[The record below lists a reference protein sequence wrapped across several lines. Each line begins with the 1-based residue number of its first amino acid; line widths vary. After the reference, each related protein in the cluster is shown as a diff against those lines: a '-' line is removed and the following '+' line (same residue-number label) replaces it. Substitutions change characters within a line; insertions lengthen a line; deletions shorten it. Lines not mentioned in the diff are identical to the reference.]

1 MTRKIKYILLFS
13 FLIILGLCTK
23 SQARITTSDPTVSS
37 GGTATITIN
46 SQEPVSSGAINVV
59 SDGGLTFVSA
69 SGGENNGTFL
79 AFAGSSNKTSGI
91 ATYKFKVPTVSKTTT
106 YKVTFS
112 ATDMTNANNEEI
124 ADSQATATV
133 TVKAKSSSSSSS
145 GNNSSSSGN
154 NSSSGNSSSSNGDD
168 EEETTAPTFREVNET
183 VYVTDS
189 GINVRSSYSTSSS
202 SIGTLN
208 AGDELTRTGVATSAV
223 GGITWSRITYEGRT
237 AYVSSSYL
245 TTEKPEESNNKALS
259 SLTIDGYTL
268 TPEFSSDIT
277 EYTLNVPED
286 VTSLEIEAVPEDD
299 NAEVEITGN
308 DGLLDG
314 VNTVEIRVIA
324 EDGTARTYTISVTK
338 GEFSTIGLSELSVDG
353 YTLNPAFST
362 DIYEYTLEIH
372 DLTVTS
378 LDVNAVADQENAS
391 VEIVG
396 NTELKPGENIITIL
410 VKSED
415 GSEIGTYQIIVNIT
429 ESIEE
434 QLIPGIDNDDLF
446 LYGGIALGVL
456 VLLIIIIAV
465 VRHKRKVKREQEE
478 EPYYGGFDSLNK
490 DVNKKDDKLDKNTK
504 FGDTQDLSKIID
516 NKNVPKSSDEGKNS
530 EIDELDPIKQ
540 HRKSV
545 IEENFG
551 ADIKNDDEKD
561 DKGGRKKGKHF

>member
-1 MTRKIKYILLFS
+1 MSGKKIKIIGTILLVITLWF
-13 FLIILGLCTK
+13 GLY
-23 SQARITTSDPTVSS
+23 IVS
-37 GGTATITIN
+37 N
-46 SQEPVSSGAINVV
+46 
-59 SDGGLTFVSA
+59 
-69 SGGENNGTFL
+69 
-79 AFAGSSNKTSGI
+79 AG
-91 ATYKFKVPTVSKTTT
+91 
-106 YKVTFS
+106 TFS
-112 ATDMTNANNEEI
+112 ASISDTTVEVGDTFTVTIKVSNGAGMYLVSTSNSNVSVASGSTYEFIENGSTTVTFKANKTGTVNITASADDITDSDTEEEI
-124 ADSQATATV
+124 TGSKTFSV
-133 TVKAKSSSSSSS
+133 TIKSASSGNSSSSS
-145 GNNSSSSGN
+145 GSDNRGS
-154 NSSSGNSSSSNGDD
+154 NSSSGNSSSSNDD
-168 EEETTAPTFREVNET
+168 DDDETTAPTFREVNET

-268 TPEFSSDIT
+268 TPEFSSNIT

-434 QLIPGIDNDDLF
+434 QLIPGIDNDDLV

-456 VLLIIIIAV
+456 VLLIITIAV

-516 NKNVPKSSDEGKNS
+516 NKNVPKSSDEGKKS
-530 EIDELDPIKQ
+530 ETDELDPIKQ

>member
-286 VTSLEIEAVPEDD
+286 VTSLEIDAVPEDD

-338 GEFSTIGLSELSVDG
+338 GEFSIIGLSELSVDG

-378 LDVNAVADQENAS
+378 LDINAVADQENAS

-478 EPYYGGFDSLNK
+478 PYYGGFDSLNK

-504 FGDTQDLSKIID
+504 FGDTQDLSKVID

>member
-1 MTRKIKYILLFS
+1 MSGKKIKIIGTILLVITLWF
-13 FLIILGLCTK
+13 GLY
-23 SQARITTSDPTVSS
+23 IVS
-37 GGTATITIN
+37 N
-46 SQEPVSSGAINVV
+46 
-59 SDGGLTFVSA
+59 
-69 SGGENNGTFL
+69 
-79 AFAGSSNKTSGI
+79 AG
-91 ATYKFKVPTVSKTTT
+91 
-106 YKVTFS
+106 TFS
-112 ATDMTNANNEEI
+112 ASISDTTVEVGDTF
-124 ADSQATATV
+124 TV
-133 TVKAKSSSSSSS
+133 TIKVSNGAGMYLVSTSNSNVSVASGSTYEFIENGSTTVTLKANKTGTVNITASADDITDSDTEGEITGSKTFSVTIKSASSGNSSSSS
-145 GNNSSSSGN
+145 GSDNRGS

-268 TPEFSSDIT
+268 TPEFSSNIT

-286 VTSLEIEAVPEDD
+286 VTSLEIDAVPEDD

-516 NKNVPKSSDEGKNS
+516 NKNVPKSSDEGKKS
-530 EIDELDPIKQ
+530 ETDELDPIKQ

>member
-1 MTRKIKYILLFS
+1 MSGKKIKIIGTILLVITLWF
-13 FLIILGLCTK
+13 GLY
-23 SQARITTSDPTVSS
+23 IVS
-37 GGTATITIN
+37 N
-46 SQEPVSSGAINVV
+46 
-59 SDGGLTFVSA
+59 
-69 SGGENNGTFL
+69 
-79 AFAGSSNKTSGI
+79 AG
-91 ATYKFKVPTVSKTTT
+91 
-106 YKVTFS
+106 TFS
-112 ATDMTNANNEEI
+112 ASISDTTVEVGDTF
-124 ADSQATATV
+124 TV
-133 TVKAKSSSSSSS
+133 TIKVSNGAGMYLVSTSNSNVSVASGSTYEFIENGSTTVTFKANKTGTVNITASADDITDSDTEGEITGSKTFSVTIKSASSGNSSSSS
-145 GNNSSSSGN
+145 GSDNRGS

-168 EEETTAPTFREVNET
+168 DDETTAPTFRNVNET

-223 GGITWSRITYEGRT
+223 GGITWSRVTYEGRT

-259 SLTIDGYTL
+259 SLTINGYTL

-277 EYTLNVPED
+277 EYTLNVPDD
-286 VTSLEIEAVPEDD
+286 VTSLEIDAVPEDD

-362 DIYEYTLEIH
+362 DIYEYILEIH

-378 LDVNAVADQENAS
+378 LDINAVADQENAS

-434 QLIPGIDNDDLF
+434 QLIPGIYNDDLF
-446 LYGGIALGVL
+446 LYGGIALGVI
-456 VLLIIIIAV
+456 VLIIIIAV
-465 VRHKRKVKREQEE
+465 IRHRRKMLLDEE
-478 EPYYGGFDSLNK
+478 DDDYEPYYGGFDSLNR
-490 DVNKKDDKLDKNTK
+490 DVNKNNNLS
-504 FGDTQDLSKIID
+504 DTQDLSNVIN
-516 NKNVPKSSDEGKNS
+516 NKNIPNVDETQKVDLSSLNDKKEEKS
-530 EIDELDPIKQ
+530 DPIKE

-551 ADIKNDDEKD
+551 ADIKNDEDNKEN
-561 DKGGRKKGKHF
+561 KGRRRGKHF